1 MLFLHQRVYFL
12 INSFDSLVDL
22 SFFLSVENESGVLV
36 RCFISGLWR
45 LWKCTD
51 VRLQYLHQSRRDSVR
66 ARCRIRGLTRGQVS
80 AEAGSLRLLF
90 RRLAWLLLASP
101 CALLFPVLG
110 PKLLFV
116 SVSCLLVVVIWIM
129 SALFVIYLFIFS
141 IGTCFRFDW
150 HEDTFAW
157 LMVQLFFMGV
167 LSSAHLFGEAEGS
180 LNSIKL
186 DTLWSELFVCVCV
199 CLCSILKSFFLSL
212 ERVWQ
217 GWLHLWSLMKL
228 KLCKRGLYEMYT
240 LN

>member
-1 MLFLHQRVYFL
+1 
-12 INSFDSLVDL
+12 
-22 SFFLSVENESGVLV
+22 
-36 RCFISGLWR
+36 
-45 LWKCTD
+45 
-51 VRLQYLHQSRRDSVR
+51 
-66 ARCRIRGLTRGQVS
+66 
-80 AEAGSLRLLF
+80 
-90 RRLAWLLLASP
+90 
-101 CALLFPVLG
+101 
-110 PKLLFV
+110 
-116 SVSCLLVVVIWIM
+116 M

-186 DTLWSELFVCVCV
+186 DTLWSELFVCM
-199 CLCSILKSFFLSL
+199 CLCSILKSFFFLSL

-228 KLCKRGLYEMYT
+228 KWCAKEAFMKCIRLIIDLIQLTLLHWKKIYQFVINFAAFVISKKLFWKCFIFSFNLQRFLLCENSVHFVCLFVSQKKNFIVKSREIKSKEKWKTYGLA
-240 LN
+240 L